1 MGDYLHLFA
10 YAALYLLAGLA
21 ILSVMFAPIAG
32 VTCVVIARA
41 RRLPAIQYG
50 VAGGLSAAALFLPWV
65 YLVLRMLDKR
75 PPKGLVVLAYGT
87 LYSAWAY
94 GPVIG
99 GFGTLQVLSVVPLLP
114 RFYDEPHEILIPP
127 VIYGVIILLNCV
139 SIMASALWIGMTVNS
154 QERDDGERDGVV
166 PQVAYVAPFGLA
178 AIFVMLTAIGP
189 MDFRPVLEF
198 LNLVD

>member
-1 MGDYLHLFA
+1 MGNV
-10 YAALYLLAGLA
+10 G
-21 ILSVMFAPIAG
+21 
-32 VTCVVIARA
+32 
-41 RRLPAIQYG
+41 
-50 VAGGLSAAALFLPWV
+50 
-65 YLVLRMLDKR
+65 
-75 PPKGLVVLAYGT
+75 
-87 LYSAWAY
+87 
-94 GPVIG
+94 
-99 GFGTLQVLSVVPLLP
+99 
-114 RFYDEPHEILIPP
+114 
-127 VIYGVIILLNCV
+127 YGVIILLNCV